1 MWHLHLL
8 FHQSEI
14 MNSAMQTRLD
24 QLLQTSLERLQSE
37 FATGFEML
45 AKQLQDLQ
53 IGWEKDVEM
62 LNSQLKSLQ
71 DRVARLEEES
81 PEDSEE
87 SDDLDEDDD

>member
-1 MWHLHLL
+1 
-8 FHQSEI
+8 
-14 MNSAMQTRLD
+14 
-24 QLLQTSLERLQSE
+24 
-37 FATGFEML
+37 ML
-45 AKQLQDLQ
+45 AQQLHDLQ